1 VNLGTVRFQQNQSG
15 KRGWVI
21 QCAPHVAL
29 HLKRVFARIDK
40 HSHDAFFISDT
51 AETCNNLRWFMQRYP
66 LEIPS
71 REDRTRLAKQAEE
84 HREQTALVDRLLSRR
99 MPPPEF
105 ELAIPPREYQRVA
118 AAVMLSQGGLLLAD
132 DVGLGKT
139 VSAITAFADP
149 RMLPALVVTLTHLP
163 LQWQAE
169 INRFAPRLKIHI
181 VKSGKPYDITDRKA
195 LSKSRKCH
203 AIQMAIPEHFPD
215 VVIMNYAK
223 LHGWAEHIA
232 PLVRSVVYDECQ
244 ELRRSGQGNDLSLK
258 YAAALHVSMSV
269 RFRMGLSA
277 TPIYGYGGEIYNV
290 VNCIRPDVLGTR
302 EEFEREW
309 CGRSDKP
316 DQMSILDPA
325 AFGAY
330 LKESGIMLR
339 RTRADVGRE
348 LPELTKVPHRIDANL
363 HELDKVS
370 ASCAELAKTILKQNE
385 HHRGEKMQASEMFAN
400 LLRQATGIAKAP
412 YVAEFVRLLV
422 ENGEPVVL
430 YGWHRE
436 VYSIWLDK
444 LWELR
449 PLMYTGSES
458 VVAKNHAKNEFMS
471 GNSKVLIMSLRSGAG
486 VDGLQGICRTVVFG
500 ELDWSPGVHEQ
511 CIGRI
516 HRDGQGDKVL
526 AYYLMADHGSDPEVA
541 RALGLKKEQIEG
553 LRQEKPEE
561 LVKKL
566 QTDGGHI
573 RRLAEQYLAKTNS
586 STTEDTK
593 EHKGKAAKA

>member
-1 VNLGTVRFQQNQSG
+1 MTYGTVRYVTSQKG
-15 KRGWVI
+15 KNGWVI

-29 HLKRVFARIDK
+29 RLKRVFARIDK
-40 HSHDAFFISDT
+40 QQHGAFFISDT
-51 AETCNNLRWFMQRYP
+51 VETCNDLRWFIQRYP
-66 LEIPS
+66 LEIPD
-71 REDRTRLAKQAEE
+71 RADRTRLAKQAEE
-84 HREQTALVDRLLSRR
+84 HREQTALVDKLLSRR

-105 ELAIPPREYQRVA
+105 ELALPPREYQKLA

-149 RMLPALVVTLTHLP
+149 RMLPVLVVTLTHLP

-169 INRFAPRLKIHI
+169 INRFAPRLRIHI
-181 VKSGKPYDITDRKA
+181 VKSGKPYDLTDRKA
-195 LSKSRKCH
+195 LSKSKKGNP
-203 AIQMAIPEHFPD
+203 IQMAIPEHFPD

-232 PLVRSVVYDECQ
+232 PLVRSVIYDECQ
-244 ELRRSGQGNDLSLK
+244 ELRRAESDK
-258 YAAALHVSMSV
+258 YNAALHISGSV

-277 TPIYGYGGEIYNV
+277 TPIYNQGGEIYNV
-290 VNCIRPDVLGTR
+290 VNCIRPEALGTR
-302 EEFEREW
+302 EEFHREW
-309 CGRSDKP
+309 CWTGQRDE
-316 DQMSILDPA
+316 QIGIIDPH

-363 HELDKVS
+363 QELDKVS
-370 ASCAELAKTILKQNE
+370 ASCAELARTILKQNE

-449 PLMYTGSES
+449 PLMYTGTES
-458 VVAKNHAKNEFMS
+458 VVAKNHAKNEFLA

-526 AYYLMADHGSDPEVA
+526 AYYLMAEHGSDPEVA

-573 RRLAEQYLAKTNS
+573 RRLAEAYLQKTGDLTAEDAKS
-586 STTEDTK
+586 A
-593 EHKGKAAKA
+593 KGKAAKA